1 MSRQEIAFGAEQ
13 LRNLLSGVGRNA
25 VLVGGQALA
34 FWVDYYRIEMDDALP
49 AVSKD
54 ADFLGDRSL
63 VEKISR
69 ASGGHASFP
78 PRKAMTAL
86 VGQVT
91 IELANDQ
98 FLNVDVLHKIVGVR
112 ADSVKRRAEE
122 VDLDGMKFK
131 IMHPIDVLQ
140 SRIWNLATLKDKQ
153 NEPGVLQASLAVRV
167 ARRYIAAIAGDKD
180 NEKLALK
187 AVEKVVDIAKSS
199 AGRRAT
205 SFGIDFL
212 SAIPVRSIRSE
223 EFRRIRWPRLLD
235 ELGSP
240 PRKTS
245 PGKSRP

>member
-1 MSRQEIAFGAEQ
+1 MGRLEIAFTADQ
-13 LRNLLSGVGRNA
+13 LRKLLSGVGRNA

-34 FWVDYYRIEMDDALP
+34 FWADYYRIPLDDALP

-54 ADFLGDRSL
+54 ADFLGDRAL
-63 VEKISR
+63 VERISEM
-69 ASGGHASFP
+69 SGGHASFP
-78 PRKAMTAL
+78 PRRAMTAL
-86 VGQVT
+86 IGQVT

-112 ADSVKRRAEE
+112 ADSVKRRAED
-122 VDLDGMKFK
+122 VDLDGLKFK
-131 IMHPIDVLQ
+131 VMHPIDVLQ

-153 NEPGVLQASLAVRV
+153 NEMGVLQANLAVQV
-167 ARRYIAAIAGDKD
+167 VRRYIAAIAGD

-199 AGRRAT
+199 AGRRAA

-223 EFRRIRWPRLLD
+223 EFHRTRWPRLLD

-240 PRKTS
+240 IKTS

>member
-1 MSRQEIAFGAEQ
+1 MTRQEIAFTADQ
-13 LRNLLSGVGRNA
+13 FRKLLSGVGRNA

-34 FWVDYYRIEMDDALP
+34 FWADYYRIPLDDTLP

-54 ADFLGDRSL
+54 ADFLGDRAL
-63 VEKISR
+63 VERISEM
-69 ASGGHASFP
+69 SGGHASFP
-78 PRKAMTAL
+78 PRRAMTAL
-86 VGQVT
+86 IGQVT

-112 ADSVKRRAEE
+112 ADSVKRRAED
-122 VDLDGMKFK
+122 VDLDGLKFR

-153 NEPGVLQASLAVRV
+153 NEMGMLQADLAVQV
-167 ARRYIAAIAGDKD
+167 VRRYIAAIAGN

-199 AGRRAT
+199 AGRRAA
-205 SFGIDFL
+205 SLGIDFL
-212 SAIPVRSIRSE
+212 SAIPARSMRSE
-223 EFRRIRWPRLLD
+223 EFHRTRWPRLLE

-240 PRKTS
+240 HKTS